1 MQRFRKK
8 QAIYHKV
15 HGRKQNRQEII
26 INKKSIYLLYYNK
39 KYFCE
44 NLI

>member
-26 INKKSIYLLYYNK
+26 INKKNPFIYFIITKNTFVK
-39 KYFCE
+39 
-44 NLI
+44 I